1 MNLKQLRTIVNAIPE
16 KFDDAMVVI
25 DHSELG
31 STDELF
37 DVVVIPA
44 GKTEGTLYTDDL
56 GIIDLD
62 TYDKPLISLIN
73 NGY

>member
-1 MNLKQLRTIVNAIPE
+1 MDLKTLKQKINTIPE
-16 KFDDAMVVI
+16 EFDDAMVVI
-25 DHSELG
+25 DHSELD

-37 DVVVIPA
+37 SVVVIPA
-44 GKTEGTLYTDDL
+44 YKTKGTLYTDNL

-62 TYDKPLISLIN
+62 TYSKPLISLIN

>member
-16 KFDDAMVVI
+16 EFDDVMVVI
-25 DHSELG
+25 DHSELD

-37 DVVVIPA
+37 SVVVIPA
-44 GKTEGTLYTDDL
+44 YKTKGTLYTDHL

>member
-1 MNLKQLRTIVNAIPE
+1 MNLKQLKTIVNAIPE
-16 KFDDAMVVI
+16 EFDDVMVVI
-25 DHSELG
+25 DHSELD
-31 STDELF
+31 SIDELF

-44 GKTEGTLYTDDL
+44 DKTVGTLYTNDL

-62 TYDKPLISLIN
+62 TYDEPLIFLIN